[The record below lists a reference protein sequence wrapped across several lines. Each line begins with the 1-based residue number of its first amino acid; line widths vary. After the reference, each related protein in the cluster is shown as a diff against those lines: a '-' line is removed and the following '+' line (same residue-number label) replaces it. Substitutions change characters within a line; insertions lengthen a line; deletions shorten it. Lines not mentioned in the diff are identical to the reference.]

1 MRKPT
6 GTLTSRASRLTPPS
20 ASLAFAEPAT
30 AVAGAAAGGAATA
43 ATAGAGLSLSKV
55 VAVVLG
61 YCVMAGSLFRS
72 VPQIIK
78 VVKHNSTE
86 GLSLV
91 SYLVELC
98 CYSVVIAYNMSQVCG
113 M

>member
-1 MRKPT
+1 M
-6 GTLTSRASRLTPPS
+6 
-20 ASLAFAEPAT
+20 
-30 AVAGAAAGGAATA
+30 
-43 ATAGAGLSLSKV
+43 
-55 VAVVLG
+55 VLG

-78 VVKHNSTE
+78 VIKHNSTE

-98 CYSVVIAYNMSQVCG
+98 CYSVVIAYNMSQVG
-113 M
+113 YQQHTVQHYHQLLLWSPVGQSGAAVGKL